1 MVTRGRLPAERRPS
15 VDLERLYELATMVA
29 YAAED
34 LLDAGSPVA
43 RLRLEA
49 SVARWR
55 EAREVFM
62 AEFEAGE

>member
-1 MVTRGRLPAERRPS
+1 
-15 VDLERLYELATMVA
+15 MVA

-34 LLDAGSPVA
+34 LLDAGTPVA

-62 AEFEAGE
+62 ADFEAGDATGAP